1 MATPSTPAPETS
13 DAAPRPPAGA
23 LRRWGYRA
31 FLILV
36 ILGIAALGW
45 VLRGFSPA
53 APAPD
58 LPSSDQPPSGGAP
71 TATGSDDGSTPA
83 APAPT
88 RETANGTLVYASRRD
103 GRTHLWGLTPGDPA
117 PVQLTFGDWDDRD
130 PSVSPDGARV
140 AFASRQGGGWDLY
153 VLDLASGVV
162 NPLTESGGY
171 AGHPTW
177 SPDGRWIAYEGYRD
191 GDFDIWIHATD
202 GSQPDI
208 QLGHIGMDISPAWDP
223 MSGRRIAFISDASG
237 FPDVFLANL
246 DDPDERFVNLTRS
259 RGAGFSDPVFSP
271 DGGQLAYSRRL
282 DGLQTIVVQD
292 LAEERQTVRIV
303 GPGEDAV
310 WSPDGG
316 VLLAVLVSPTQQ
328 QVVSYRMRQDSA
340 LPAGLALTGSVS
352 GLDWV
357 ATGLPASQPVAQA
370 PGETATSPAAGE
382 RLALVDLQGV
392 SAPRPSLIQGVSESF
407 ADLRLRVATDTGWDF
422 LGTLENAFVGVN
434 DPLPPG
440 FAYEDWLYTGRA
452 LAINAAAYQAGWVE
466 VVREDFGGETYW
478 HVYVRATRQDGSL
491 GEPLRARPWIFE
503 ARFTGTPAVYD
514 AGGAL
519 KPQAPSGYY
528 VDFTELAE
536 DHAFHRLPAMANW
549 RTYYPGARFGEFART
564 DGLSWTEAM
573 LLLYPPEAIVTP
585 TPFRTPTTTPTLTR
599 VPTATP
605 WWWRWLTPQPTRTPL
620 ATRTPTPTTLPLA
633 TPTP

>member
-1 MATPSTPAPETS
+1 MATPSTPAPEPS
-13 DAAPRPPAGA
+13 NAAPGTQSGV

-36 ILGIAALGW
+36 ILGFAALGW
-45 VLRGFSPA
+45 FLRGY
-53 APAPD
+53 APGAPSPD
-58 LPSSDQPPSGGAP
+58 LAGSAQPPSDGAP
-71 TATGSDDGSTPA
+71 TDAVPAGTSTPA

-88 RETANGTLVYASRRD
+88 RGAANGMLVYTSRRD
-103 GRTHLWGLTPGDPA
+103 GRTHLWALTPGDAA

-130 PSVSPDGARV
+130 PSVSPDGTRV
-140 AFASRQGGGWDLY
+140 AFASRKGGGWDLY
-153 VLDLASGVV
+153 VLDLVSGLVS
-162 NPLTESGGY
+162 PLTETAGY

-191 GDFDIWIHATD
+191 GDFDIWIHPTD
-202 GSQPDI
+202 GGQPDI
-208 QLGHIGMDISPAWDP
+208 QLGHTGMDISPAWDP
-223 MSGRRIAFISDASG
+223 MSGRRIAFISDANG

-259 RGAGFSDPVFSP
+259 RGAGFSDPAFSP
-271 DGGQLAYSRRL
+271 DGNHLAYSRRL
-282 DGLQTIVVQD
+282 DGIQSIVVQALTD
-292 LAEERQTVRIV
+292 AQQTVRVV
-303 GPGEDAV
+303 GPGEDAA

-328 QVVSYRMRQDSA
+328 QVVSYLVRQDGA

-357 ATGLPASQPVAQA
+357 ATGLPDSLPAAEA
-370 PGETATSPAAGE
+370 PGETVAAPAAGE
-382 RLALVDLQGV
+382 RLTLVDLLGI
-392 SAPRPSLIQGVSESF
+392 SAPRPSLIQGVSGAF
-407 ADLRLRVATDTGWDF
+407 ADLRLRVATESGWDF

-452 LAINAAAYQAGWVE
+452 FAINAAAYQAGWVE

-478 HVYVRATRQDGSL
+478 RVYIRATRQDGTL

-503 ARFTGTPAVYD
+503 ARYTGTPEVYD

-536 DHAFHRLPAMANW
+536 DHGFHRLPAMANW
-549 RTYYPGARFGEFART
+549 RTFYPGARFGEFAHT

-573 LLLYPPEAIVTP
+573 LRLYPPEAIITP

-605 WWWRWLTPQPTRTPL
+605 WWWRWLTPQPTRTPT
-620 ATRTPTPTTLPLA
+620 ATRTA
-633 TPTP
+633 TPTSPPSVTPTP